1 MSLTSDPPIDP
12 SAGTPDGPAAEKA
25 ADSGADYGELA
36 VVPAR
41 HPWRWVAVAV
51 TAILVAQFINGLVTN
66 PGWEWDVFAQFF
78 TAPVILKAVWL
89 TLQLTFYGT
98 VLGFALGIVLAFMR
112 LSASPFLR
120 TVAYGYIWAFRSI
133 PLIVQL
139 LFWFNLAYLYK
150 ELQFGIPFGPGFFT
164 FDTMNL
170 VGAVSAAV
178 LGLALHQAA
187 YAAEIVRGGV
197 LAVGGGQLEAAAA
210 LGIPKLRQLRR
221 IVLPQA
227 MRSILP
233 NAANEIISLF
243 KGTSI
248 VSVMAIGELFYQ
260 VQVVYGRSGRVVP
273 LLMVATAWYI
283 LLTTA
288 LSVIQ
293 YYVERH
299 YAKGAV
305 R

>member
-1 MSLTSDPPIDP
+1 
-12 SAGTPDGPAAEKA
+12 
-25 ADSGADYGELA
+25 
-36 VVPAR
+36 
-41 HPWRWVAVAV
+41 
-51 TAILVAQFINGLVTN
+51 
-66 PGWEWDVFAQFF
+66 
-78 TAPVILKAVWL
+78 
-89 TLQLTFYGT
+89 
-98 VLGFALGIVLAFMR
+98 MR
-112 LSASPFLR
+112 LSASVFLR

-150 ELQFGIPFGPGFFT
+150 ELQFGIPFGPGFFS

-170 VGAVSAAV
+170 VGATSAGAAHRRARRLGELRLDRVGALGGPARRSAAV

-197 LAVGGGQLEAAAA
+197 LAVGAGQLEAAAA
-210 LGIPKLRQLRR
+210 LGIPKVRQLRR

-260 VQVVYGRSGRVVP
+260 VQVVYGRNGRVVP
-273 LLMVATAWYI
+273 LLMVATVWYI

-288 LSVIQ
+288 LSVLQ

>member
-1 MSLTSDPPIDP
+1 MSLTSDPPIDRTTP
-12 SAGTPDGPAAEKA
+12 ATTAGGAEDPAALK
-25 ADSGADYGELA
+25 
-36 VVPAR
+36 VVPVR
-41 HPWRWVAVAV
+41 HPWRWAAIVATAV
-51 TAILVAQFINGLVTN
+51 LLTQFAHGFITN
-66 PGWEWDVFAQFF
+66 SGWEWGVFSDYF
-78 TAPVILKAVWL
+78 TADVVLKAVWV

-98 VLGFALGIVLAFMR
+98 ALGFALGLVLAFMR
-112 LSASPFLR
+112 LSASRFLQA
-120 TVAYGYIWAFRSI
+120 VAFGYIWAFRSI

-150 ELQFGIPFGPGFFT
+150 ELQFGIPFGPGFLS
-164 FDTMNL
+164 FDTMGL
-170 VGAVSAAV
+170 VGAMSAAV

-197 LAVGGGQLEAAAA
+197 LAVDSGQLEAAAA
-210 LGIPKLRQLRR
+210 LGIPRLRQIRR

-233 NAANEIISLF
+233 NAANEVISLF

-260 VQVVYGRSGRVVP
+260 VQVIYGRNGRVVP
-273 LLMVATAWYI
+273 LLMVATVWYV
-283 LLTTA
+283 LLTSA
-288 LSVIQ
+288 LSVLQ
-293 YYVERH
+293 HYVERH
-299 YAKGAV
+299 FSKGTT

>member
-1 MSLTSDPPIDP
+1 
-12 SAGTPDGPAAEKA
+12 
-25 ADSGADYGELA
+25 
-36 VVPAR
+36 
-41 HPWRWVAVAV
+41 
-51 TAILVAQFINGLVTN
+51 
-66 PGWEWDVFAQFF
+66 
-78 TAPVILKAVWL
+78 
-89 TLQLTFYGT
+89 
-98 VLGFALGIVLAFMR
+98 LGFALGIVLAFMR
-112 LSASPFLR
+112 LSDSPFLR
-120 TVAYGYIWAFRSI
+120 AVSFAYIWAFRSI

-150 ELQFGIPFGPGFFT
+150 ELQFGIPFGPGFFS
-164 FDTMNL
+164 FDTMGL
-170 VGAVSAAV
+170 VGAMSAAV

-197 LAVGGGQLEAAAA
+197 LAVDSGQLEAAAA
-210 LGIPKLRQLRR
+210 LGIPRLRQIRR

-233 NAANEIISLF
+233 NAANEVISLF

-260 VQVVYGRSGRVVP
+260 VQVIYGRNGRVVP

-293 YYVERH
+293 HYVERH
-299 YAKGAV
+299 FAKGST

>member
-1 MSLTSDPPIDP
+1 MSLTSDPPLART
-12 SAGTPDGPAAEKA
+12 SAEPE
-25 ADSGADYGELA
+25 DYGALK
-36 VVPAR
+36 VVPVR
-41 HPWRWVAVAV
+41 HPWRWVAVTV
-51 TAILVAQFINGLVTN
+51 TAVLLAQFVHGLATN
-66 PGWEWDVFAQFF
+66 SGWEWEVFAEFF
-78 TAPVILKAVWL
+78 TAEVILKAVWV

-98 VLGFALGIVLAFMR
+98 ALGFALGIVLAFMR
-112 LSASPFLR
+112 LSASPFLKA
-120 TVAYGYIWAFRSI
+120 VSFAYIWAFRSI

-150 ELQFGIPFGPGFFT
+150 KLEFGIPFGPGFFS
-164 FDTMNL
+164 FDTMGL
-170 VGAVSAAV
+170 VGAMSAAV

-197 LAVGGGQLEAAAA
+197 LSVDSGQLEAAAA
-210 LGIPKLRQLRR
+210 LGIPRLRQIRR

-233 NAANEIISLF
+233 NAANEVISLF

-260 VQVVYGRSGRVVP
+260 VQVIYGRNGRVVP

-288 LSVIQ
+288 LSVLQ

-299 YAKGAV
+299 FAKGSA

>member
-1 MSLTSDPPIDP
+1 MSLTSDPPLARTSVEP
-12 SAGTPDGPAAEKA
+12 E
-25 ADSGADYGELA
+25 DYGALK
-36 VVPAR
+36 VVPVR
-41 HPWRWVAVAV
+41 HPWRWVAVTV
-51 TAILVAQFINGLVTN
+51 TAVLLAQFVHGLATN
-66 PGWEWDVFAQFF
+66 SGWEWEVFAEFF
-78 TAPVILKAVWL
+78 TAEVILKAVWV

-98 VLGFALGIVLAFMR
+98 ALGFALGIVLAFMR
-112 LSASPFLR
+112 LSASPFLKA
-120 TVAYGYIWAFRSI
+120 VSFAYIWAFRSI

-150 ELQFGIPFGPGFFT
+150 ELEFGIPFGPGFFS
-164 FDTMNL
+164 FDTMGL
-170 VGAVSAAV
+170 VGAMSAAV

-197 LAVGGGQLEAAAA
+197 LSVDSGQLEAAAA
-210 LGIPKLRQLRR
+210 LGIPRLRQIRR

-233 NAANEIISLF
+233 NAANEVISLF

-260 VQVVYGRSGRVVP
+260 VQVIYGRNGRVVP

-288 LSVIQ
+288 LSVLQ

-299 YAKGAV
+299 FAKGST